1 MQWPTNSI
9 TRMGSSPLTR
19 GKRAVALSRRASTGL
34 IPAHAGK
41 TAVRLMLRRNR
52 WAHPRS
58 RGENYVITRDSG
70 KPAGSSPLTRGKQ
83 GLHLAVSV
91 SSGLIPAHAGKT
103 PASPPEPRHAPA
115 HPRSRGENKVIGQ
128 GYSGAWGSSPLTR
141 GKPVAGSGA
150 MVVCRLIPAHAG
162 KTFPSST
169 LRGQSWAHPRSR
181 GENKGTDRSAYL
193 NEGSSPLT
201 RGKRFAA
208 GGQGPRPGLIPAHA
222 GKTGEVLWTGQDS
235 GGSSPLTRGKRLLGR
250 RLRGVQRLIPA
261 HAGKTCVRRRAAW
274 PMTAHPRSRGENPH
288 LGYVE
293 VYAQGSSPLTRGKPM
308 TTLDYLMNV
317 GLIPAHAGKTRRQRD
332 LHLLD
337 RAHPRSRGENLS
349 RLGCV
354 MSRTGSSPLT
364 RGKLSRRAG
373 GLSLARLIPAH
384 AGKTRSAC
392 VGSVS
397 MRAHPRSR
405 GENRWRRAS
414 PRRTGGSS
422 PLTRGKHGQPVVD
435 LIINGLIPAHAGK
448 TCLPGL
454 VGAHAEAHPRSRGE
468 NQDENIVNLSKQGS
482 SPLTRGK
489 LNRRRHGQG
498 GLGLIPAHAGKTC

>member
-91 SSGLIPAHAGKT
+91 SSGLIPAHAGET

-293 VYAQGSSPLTRGKPM
+293 VYAQGSSPLTRGKPPVVGE
-308 TTLDYLMNV
+308 TCRCD
-317 GLIPAHAGKTRRQRD
+317 GLIPAHAGKTSSTSWATSWTW
-332 LHLLD
+332 
-337 RAHPRSRGENLS
+337 AHPRSRGENLLHDRVS
-349 RLGCV
+349 AAGG
-354 MSRTGSSPLT
+354 GSSPLT
-364 RGKLSRRAG
+364 RGKPTRGIAPGSSPG
-373 GLSLARLIPAH
+373 LIPAH
-384 AGKTRSAC
+384 AGKTGRRPASRPRCGAHPRSRGENCGDHDAAH
-392 VGSVS
+392 VLAGSS
-397 MRAHPRSR
+397 PLTRGKPRRMGPAPRPRGLIPAHAGKTSSPSRDRLARAAHPRSR
-405 GENRWRRAS
+405 GENRPGRA
-414 PRRTGGSS
+414 R
-422 PLTRGKHGQPVVD
+422 
-435 LIINGLIPAHAGK
+435 
-448 TCLPGL
+448 PG
-454 VGAHAEAHPRSRGE
+454 V
-468 NQDENIVNLSKQGS
+468 
-482 SPLTRGK
+482 
-489 LNRRRHGQG
+489 
-498 GLGLIPAHAGKTC
+498 